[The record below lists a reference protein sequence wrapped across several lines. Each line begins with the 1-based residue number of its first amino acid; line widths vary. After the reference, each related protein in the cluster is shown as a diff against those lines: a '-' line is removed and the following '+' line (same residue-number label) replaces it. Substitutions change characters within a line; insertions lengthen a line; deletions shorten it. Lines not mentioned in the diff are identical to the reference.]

1 MGSIWKMVDIIEG
14 RESLPSSIAACVGLM
29 SSLRAFLEKGLP
41 MPEDAIVVDENSP
54 AKGMTLLDFIRKYGI
69 E

>member
-54 AKGMTLLDFIRKYGI
+54 AKG
-69 E
+69 